1 MFAEDVPA
9 PSQWPDTTTT
19 DPGIET
25 WANAIRFAGP
35 DRAQTAQALALGLRG
50 DGGYPFD
57 TTDPS
62 SGGASDDASGWWGAA
77 TCPRAIIVVA
87 GDTPAD
93 ALAASALS
101 DPTDNSTEPY
111 LQRSAAADPLFD
123 PVGGFARVDT
133 ESAPIVVT
141 SSARRGATGLSVPAR
156 STARDLRSGGCR
168 LARQAIIVGGPAA
181 VPPGVEADLV
191 GLGYDEVFRVSGS
204 NRYGTAAAVAGALGT
219 GTAASGPC
227 DDPAVDAGHGRM
239 GWYANAAIEL
249 RDSATSCRVLGRTVV
264 GTDGVGGA
272 DARAAGWWTSYW
284 QVPVLLHDGTSG
296 LPTATAAALA
306 VLPVD
311 HVVVL
316 GGPARIPDVVLTEIG
331 QITGAD
337 VTRIAGADRY
347 ATSVEM
353 ARRLGGWWPTGRAVE
368 YAGSI
373 VCLAA
378 SSGDATGQGWPDAL
392 AAGPWCAAANAAG
405 RGAPRR
411 ALAPLTGGRPAT
423 TPSLAR
429 PAHDAIPVILVPAG
443 ATALPATVADFLT
456 AAFEP
461 SDTFCS
467 SVQALTGCVDP
478 GFIVAIG
485 GTAVLPSALVSDASR
500 LVAGGGSASGT
511 SRPADL
517 VQPFLTNL
525 DLAPVYAT
533 DPTASASVCVGRN
546 GYVRARWLSALGEV
560 PSDVVVAET
569 DLMSAG
575 RYVADADGV
584 VRRAGTGAPGCL
596 GLDAPLSTTVRVR
609 PVGIAGRVGTA
620 RTFATTSSA
629 RIELT
634 DPITDSG
641 PAASS
646 GTSTTDDASNGGS
659 TTQTYVT
666 SSPGISVVSRSIGAV
681 VTSASLTIRIDR
693 GVDGPSSRGVDAYT
707 ASIVIDTPNGTITAE
722 SAGEA
727 ILSGGTWR
735 LRGRTTVTGGTWNV
749 SSGLGGFTADLDVGS
764 TPAMS
769 DDTIDW
775 RFDAVTP

>member
-1 MFAEDVPA
+1 KQMV
-9 PSQWPDTTTT
+9 SQGT
-19 DPGIET
+19 
-25 WANAIRFAGP
+25 
-35 DRAQTAQALALGLRG
+35 
-50 DGGYPFD
+50 GG
-57 TTDPS
+57 S
-62 SGGASDDASGWWGAA
+62 
-77 TCPRAIIVVA
+77 
-87 GDTPAD
+87 
-93 ALAASALS
+93 
-101 DPTDNSTEPY
+101 
-111 LQRSAAADPLFD
+111 
-123 PVGGFARVDT
+123 
-133 ESAPIVVT
+133 IVVT

-227 DDPAVDAGHGRM
+227 DDPAVAARAG
-239 GWYANAAIEL
+239 
-249 RDSATSCRVLGRTVV
+249 RDSATSGRVLGRTVV
-264 GTDGVGGA
+264 VTDGVVGA
-272 DARAAGWWTSYW
+272 DALAAGWWTSYW

-353 ARRLGGWWPTGRAVE
+353 ARRLGGWWPTGRAAE

-485 GTAVLPSALVSDASR
+485 GTAVLPSALVSA
-500 LVAGGGSASGT
+500 
-511 SRPADL
+511 
-517 VQPFLTNL
+517 
-525 DLAPVYAT
+525 
-533 DPTASASVCVGRN
+533 
-546 GYVRARWLSALGEV
+546 
-560 PSDVVVAET
+560 
-569 DLMSAG
+569 
-575 RYVADADGV
+575 
-584 VRRAGTGAPGCL
+584 
-596 GLDAPLSTTVRVR
+596 
-609 PVGIAGRVGTA
+609 
-620 RTFATTSSA
+620 
-629 RIELT
+629 
-634 DPITDSG
+634 
-641 PAASS
+641 
-646 GTSTTDDASNGGS
+646 
-659 TTQTYVT
+659 
-666 SSPGISVVSRSIGAV
+666 
-681 VTSASLTIRIDR
+681 
-693 GVDGPSSRGVDAYT
+693 
-707 ASIVIDTPNGTITAE
+707 
-722 SAGEA
+722 
-727 ILSGGTWR
+727 
-735 LRGRTTVTGGTWNV
+735 
-749 SSGLGGFTADLDVGS
+749 
-764 TPAMS
+764 
-769 DDTIDW
+769 
-775 RFDAVTP
+775 